1 MAQCK
6 LTPQEFIKNSF
17 TPQVAV
23 ICSSKAEETCRK
35 NNLSFTELLQPFC
48 KLGTEAHYKDLN
60 GAAVSLRNFKISLQ
74 DINYRPPQP
83 VLARKFLNTS
93 VNDVT
98 ESRMHTVSIGDHT
111 LQVPY
116 SVPWFEAWRD
126 TFLQVQFPSDHEF
139 MKHFIACMLVVASTD
154 DNPVRMMVDL
164 SQRVN
169 DLQMSPKLPKWFS
182 NNVMRYYIIIH
193 ETTNP
198 NHVHAVECYDAL
210 KMSYGTHNCFLL
222 KTNSRRA
229 KQNDDQLPDPWSQFI
244 SAKIQCSG
252 SSTPET
258 SPSTSAMDLTMD
270 CADGNGLTYHPL
282 SPEGDKLLS
291 NNEQEIDK
299 VPNKM
304 NSVFH
309 GAWLSME
316 DVEQLKLLI
325 HEFCIRAL
333 LPFVERQ
340 VSILNEYVANKKGVS
355 RSLFSAT
362 KRWFTPHKP
371 GGSGTTNTAMYY
383 LDAPELQVRRLGDL
397 YFMFGNYPAAFQA
410 YHTAKRDFN
419 TDQAWLHYAG
429 ALEMAALSAFMANE
443 TSRKTLDY
451 MEESITTYLNIC
463 KMAQFATR
471 ATLFSFECLKGRSLY
486 GDAALQLIRMTS
498 EESDLRS
505 ALLLE
510 QAAYCFLHS
519 AKPPMVRKYAFH
531 MVLAGHRFSKAAQR
545 KHSLRCYK
553 QAYQVYENKGWNLA
567 LDHIYC
573 TIGKQANNLG
583 LLQESIE
590 SYAKLLSEQ
599 SRQSPQQQA
608 IFLKEY
614 LTIHNILNKKQI
626 GGLSN
631 QIIYPLPLPLLDAE
645 HTKVLVAPTL
655 PLRIPG
661 KVPAMGITL
670 LTKDDPADSHRWQ
683 KLEEMLIQEA
693 QGSLPM
699 IFKPLVTL
707 FTQEN
712 CNTNPT
718 AILGEP
724 IQVLVQLRNPLQIV
738 LLLKDIYLLWQYD
751 DGTNNLIT
759 NEIIGTNTDQ
769 FVKTHYTKAVVLKA
783 NCTEDIILTVTPLA
797 IGQVVLLG
805 TCYSLVCSSNT
816 DEQIEVKGKQVFRMN
831 ERKRKNENQEEK
843 ADKRLHINVV
853 PPAACLQVSFCE
865 INPELLRNEL
875 QQISVELRN
884 VGNVALHKVYMA
896 TSTPHL
902 LSSCDFSKDSHV
914 LDEDVDL
921 ESHVAKEKESRR
933 NHITSVPLPNNQ
945 LDPGQWP
952 AYIDLLIY
960 YENIGAVST
969 PRYRL
974 VRHLWNLSI
983 QESINVIVTTQRS
996 CNSTSSERLTLSVTA
1011 TNMNRTH
1018 HPIGTEVSVLN
1029 AALLAEDWTLLNET
1043 VAPANIKLHSQES
1056 VLILLKAQRR
1066 SSKKNSYSLVSLVPH
1081 KQSLQYSN
1089 SAYLDFAKRNEKN
1102 RINVFDTSNSDIEN
1116 TSNDKKV
1123 DATLILR
1130 WQAHVIDSKGT
1141 RRTVYGQNQVPVY
1154 IIQAEEEEDEDD
1166 YLGPVVFFDNKQ
1178 DENLALNKKKEEEL
1192 SMLQRQVSYN
1202 LIHPVKISHDFTVKK
1217 LCILRIKMLLHSIA
1231 ETSLEVIVK
1240 TLEVSSPKIPA
1251 NYRLTLFAPHSSKYF
1266 RWIKAGSVIKTIA
1279 PMSSEVVELTLAVLS
1294 PGTYDLGS
1302 HIEVWCQ
1309 KQSKPETAI
1318 LQTCRIQSSVIVT
1331 QHCS

>member
-23 ICSSKAEETCRK
+23 ICSPKAEETCRK

-60 GAAVSLRNFKISLQ
+60 GGAVSLRNFKISLQ

-83 VLARKFLNTS
+83 VLARKFLNAS
-93 VNDVT
+93 VNDIS
-98 ESRMHTVSIGDHT
+98 ESRLHTVSIGDYT

-139 MKHFIACMLVVASTD
+139 TKHFIACMLIVSTTD

-164 SQRVN
+164 SQKVN

-193 ETTNP
+193 ETMDS

-229 KQNDDQLPDPWSQFI
+229 NQSDDQLPDPWSQFI
-244 SAKIQCSG
+244 STKIQYSEDD
-252 SSTPET
+252 TPEA
-258 SPSTSAMDLTMD
+258 SPSTSSADLSLEST
-270 CADGNGLTYHPL
+270 DGNTLTYHPL

-291 NNEQEIDK
+291 NDEEEVDK
-299 VPNKM
+299 IPNKT
-304 NSVFH
+304 NYVLH
-309 GAWLSME
+309 GACLSME

-371 GGSGTTNTAMYY
+371 GSSGATNAPIYY

-397 YFMFGNYPAAFQA
+397 YFMFGNYSAAFQA

-419 TDQAWLHYAG
+419 ADQAWLHYAG

-451 MEESITTYLNIC
+451 MEESITTYLNTC

-486 GDAALQLIRMTS
+486 GDAAHQLIRMTS

-519 AKPPMVRKYAFH
+519 TKPTMVRKYAFH

-553 QAYQVYENKGWNLA
+553 QAYQVYQNKGWNLA

-573 TIGKQANNLG
+573 TIGKQANNLD

-590 SYAKLLSEQ
+590 SYAKLLSED

-608 IFLKEY
+608 LFLKEY

-626 GGLSN
+626 GGTSN
-631 QIIYPLPLPLLDAE
+631 QIIYPLPLPLLVAE

-661 KVPAMGITL
+661 KVPAMGVTL
-670 LTKDDPADSHRWQ
+670 LTKDDPATSQRWQ
-683 KLEEMLIQEA
+683 KLEEMVVQEV

-699 IFKPLVTL
+699 IFKPMVTL

-712 CNTNPT
+712 CNMNPT

-724 IQVLVQLRNPLQIV
+724 IQVLVQLRNPLQIL
-738 LLLKDIYLLWQYD
+738 LLLKDIYLLWQYSD
-751 DGTNNLIT
+751 DTNKFVT
-759 NEIIGTNTDQ
+759 NEIIGTTSDQ
-769 FVKTHYTKAVVLKA
+769 YVKTHYIKSVVLQA
-783 NCTEDIILTVTPLA
+783 NSAEDVILTLTPLA
-797 IGQVVLLG
+797 IGQVVLVG
-805 TCYSLVCSSNT
+805 TCYSLVCSNNT
-816 DEQIEVKGKQVFRMN
+816 EEQIEVKGKQVFKMN
-831 ERKRKNENQEEK
+831 ERKKKKENQEQK
-843 ADKRLHINVV
+843 PDKRLHINVV

-884 VGNVALHKVYMA
+884 VGSVPLHKVYMA

-902 LSSCDFSKDSHV
+902 LSSCDFSTNSRTFD
-914 LDEDVDL
+914 DDVDL
-921 ESHVAKEKESRR
+921 ESHVAKESEARR
-933 NHITSVPLPNNQ
+933 NHITSVPLVNNQ
-945 LDPGQWP
+945 LDPGQCKNINIWIKAPDIIGP

-960 YENIGAVST
+960 YENVDAVNS
-969 PRYRL
+969 PKYRL
-974 VRHLWNLSI
+974 VRHVWNLSI
-983 QESINVIVTTQRS
+983 QESIKVNVTTQQS
-996 CNSTSSERLTLSVTA
+996 SNSKTSEQLTLSVTA
-1011 TNMNRTH
+1011 TNMNKMH
-1018 HPIGTEVSVLN
+1018 HVIGTEISVLN
-1029 AALLAEDWTLLNET
+1029 SALLSEDWTLLNEM
-1043 VAPANIKLHSQES
+1043 VAPECIKLHSQES
-1056 VLILLKAQRR
+1056 VHIVLKAQRR
-1066 SSKKNSYSLVSLVPH
+1066 SSKNSSYSVVSFVPH

-1089 SAYLDFAKRNEKN
+1089 SAYLDFAKRNDQN
-1102 RINVFDTSNSDIEN
+1102 RINVFDTSNDIEN
-1116 TSNDKKV
+1116 LSKNKKV

-1130 WQAHVIDSKGT
+1130 WQAHVIDSKSI

-1154 IIQAEEEEDEDD
+1154 IIQEDEEEEEDD
-1166 YLGPVVFFDNKQ
+1166 YLGPIVFFDNRQ
-1178 DENLALNKKKEEEL
+1178 DEDSFTPNKKKDDDL
-1192 SMLQRQVSYN
+1192 SMLQRQISYN
-1202 LIHPVKISHDFTVKK
+1202 LIHPVKISHDFTLKK
-1217 LCILRIKMLLHSIA
+1217 LCIIRIKMLLHSIA

-1240 TLEVSSPKIPA
+1240 TLEIS
-1251 NYRLTLFAPHSSKYF
+1251 R
-1266 RWIKAGSVIKTIA
+1266 
-1279 PMSSEVVELTLAVLS
+1279 
-1294 PGTYDLGS
+1294 
-1302 HIEVWCQ
+1302 
-1309 KQSKPETAI
+1309 
-1318 LQTCRIQSSVIVT
+1318 
-1331 QHCS
+1331 